1 MANVNTMLVTRA
13 LCVAL
18 AGAWVVASYAQE
30 KRENN
35 LDVTIRLLPE
45 NAVGPEDITR
55 RIELPPAAARPTP
68 PRAEGDD
75 AARAPADDKENEKRR
90 ADEAGNEAR
99 ERGRDFGQ
107 ETAEKARGNREDA
120 GRPDDAPGRGRRDN
134 PGRPDNPGPP
144 DNPRGPPDTPPGRP

>member
-1 MANVNTMLVTRA
+1 MANLNTTLVARA
-13 LCVAL
+13 LCAAL
-18 AGAWVVASYAQE
+18 AVAWAVAAYAQE

-68 PRAEGDD
+68 PRAEGDE
-75 AARAPADDKENEKRR
+75 AAQPPADDKEKDKGR
-90 ADEAGNEAR
+90 ADEAADDAR

-107 ETAEKARGNREDA
+107 ETAEQARGNRENA
-120 GRPDDAPGRGRRDN
+120 GRPDDKPGRGPPTD
-134 PGRPDNPGPP
+134 PG
-144 DNPRGPPDTPPGRP
+144 PRGPPEKPPGRP